1 MSYKFVLKKFG
12 RVHSPWTRSLY
23 LCKRKKDPP
32 QPSLRRE
39 GVNDNYNANA
49 NDNDNYNDNHNHN
62 PNDNYFNGT
71 QRHEDTKFFL
81 NTKFTNEIRKLG
93 IYITIITKTK

>member
-23 LCKRKKDPP
+23 LCKRKNDPP

-39 GVNDNYNANA
+39 GVNDNYNDNYNNA
-49 NDNDNYNDNHNHN
+49 NYNDN
-62 PNDNYFNGT
+62 PNDKILYN
-71 QRHEDTKFFL
+71 
-81 NTKFTNEIRKLG
+81 
-93 IYITIITKTK
+93 